1 MIKIEQL
8 YVDLGPIPGNIYDPG
23 TRIKSE
29 LEVARG
35 GFETVSN
42 IQAPT
47 LMSPAQLSPQME
59 QKELLLKIMTF
70 QRKCMK

>member
-23 TRIKSE
+23 TCTKSE
-29 LEVARG
+29 PEVARG

-42 IQAPT
+42 IQAPALNDSSSVIST
-47 LMSPAQLSPQME
+47 NGTE
-59 QKELLLKIMTF
+59 RTH
-70 QRKCMK
+70 